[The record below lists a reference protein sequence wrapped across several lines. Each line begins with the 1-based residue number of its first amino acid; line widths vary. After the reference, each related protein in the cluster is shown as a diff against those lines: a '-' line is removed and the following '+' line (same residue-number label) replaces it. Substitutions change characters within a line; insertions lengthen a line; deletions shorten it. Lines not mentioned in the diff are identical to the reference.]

1 MSNQDNKSDSQGMKR
16 AGRGGGRDRRGR
28 SGPSNKGGPKSS
40 SKSLN
45 SDEAVPMLKYGPYN
59 NFIVFKE
66 RLKTACMEKYGDLA
80 RLIELEIYWEP
91 EAVDKDKDYPTAGT
105 DEFVKAAL
113 IHAIKER
120 ATVIAKMRANR
131 ASMFAYILSKLS
143 KESIDELKRH
153 QDYAEID
160 EKVDPLL
167 LWKAI
172 KELHMV
178 ATSSKVTQ
186 VVKRKA
192 REEYQSC
199 KQGAFE
205 SLVDFKA
212 RFDSRY
218 DAYKDQGNVELSEE
232 DVAMDFL
239 ESLDRAR
246 YSEFIVETIND
257 IAKGVMVPPKDVNQI
272 YVLANT
278 RLVVKKGSGHL
289 NVGASYATVEAS
301 RPLQGKKGKGKKGGN
316 NKGGKLLSSGA
327 SDKDKTD
334 SSDNKNK
341 LSKEEKQKKRLEN
354 VECFNCG
361 KKGHFAR
368 DCPEG
373 DEDASDADDLVGVT
387 QYDGECL
394 STSNGNGDAV
404 KYYEVI
410 LDSGSQINIVHPR
423 FLRDVREGHGGCKG
437 LFGSKTRLTKVGM
450 LEGFFECLCSDDTR
464 VSVLSQADVEDAYE
478 VTYEPGHSYTVHMP
492 GKDVEFVRRNKLY
505 VADFSEWL
513 DPEYEECY
521 AMLSLMTAEEREHMY
536 TRKEVRRARH

>member
-1 MSNQDNKSDSQGMKR
+1 MSHPDSKSVGSGFKKT
-16 AGRGGGRDRRGR
+16 GKGRDRRGR
-28 SGPSNKGGPKSS
+28 SGPGNKGGPKTSI
-40 SKSLN
+40 KSLN

-80 RLIELEIYWEP
+80 RLIELEMYWEP
-91 EAVDKDKDYPTAGT
+91 DPIDKDQDYPTASS

-120 ATVIAKMRANR
+120 ATTIAKMRVNR
-131 ASMFAYILSKLS
+131 ASMYAYIMSKLS
-143 KESIDELKRH
+143 KESLDELKRH
-153 QDYAEID
+153 DLYAEID

-218 DAYKDQGNVELSEE
+218 DAYKDQGNVELTEE

-246 YSEFIVETIND
+246 YSDFIVETIND
-257 IAKGVMVPPKDVNQI
+257 IAKGVMESPKDVNQV

-278 RLVVKKGSGHL
+278 RLVVKKGTGAL

-301 RPLQGKKGKGKKGGN
+301 WPLKSNKKGKGRKGGTTGN
-316 NKGGKLLSSGA
+316 NKGKLLSSDEG
-327 SDKDKTD
+327 KEKTD

-341 LSKEEKQKKRLEN
+341 NKEKKKKDLRTLN
-354 VECFNCG
+354 V
-361 KKGHFAR
+361 
-368 DCPEG
+368 
-373 DEDASDADDLVGVT
+373 L
-387 QYDGECL
+387 
-394 STSNGNGDAV
+394 
-404 KYYEVI
+404 
-410 LDSGSQINIVHPR
+410 
-423 FLRDVREGHGGCKG
+423 
-437 LFGSKTRLTKVGM
+437 
-450 LEGFFECLCSDDTR
+450 
-464 VSVLSQADVEDAYE
+464 
-478 VTYEPGHSYTVHMP
+478 
-492 GKDVEFVRRNKLY
+492 
-505 VADFSEWL
+505 
-513 DPEYEECY
+513 
-521 AMLSLMTAEEREHMY
+521 TAEKRDISLGTAQKETTMD
-536 TRKEVRRARH
+536 RKPMTW